1 MEPWLGFR
9 YYSAARGTIQVRT
22 HMRNPAGSA
31 LFLVLLFTSLASVGQ
46 ASADDSDKLSPI
58 ETGQSPTAKP
68 ASVPATVDT
77 ICNALAA
84 AATENDLP
92 IDFFTRLI
100 WQESRF
106 DPMAVSRA
114 GAQGVAQF
122 MPATATWRGLSD
134 PFDPLESIAQSAQL
148 LRDLRREFG
157 NLGLAAAA
165 YNAGSGRVRDW
176 LAGRRALPRETSAYV
191 RIVTGRS
198 PEQWTGGK
206 VDAGD
211 TQVAKTL
218 PCPEIAALVARAP
231 VLAIKPPPD
240 PWGVELV
247 GGPTD
252 ATALAAFRRMQEKY
266 ASILGGREPH
276 IVHHGLG
283 RGSMGWA
290 HVRAGAESR
299 PAAEKLCA
307 NLRAAGVIYCEVQRN

>member
-1 MEPWLGFR
+1 VRGFALR
-9 YYSAARGTIQVRT
+9 LVGLLVASYAVGLLPPAVAGESDEFRAVAPSAPS
-22 HMRNPAGSA
+22 N
-31 LFLVLLFTSLASVGQ
+31 
-46 ASADDSDKLSPI
+46 
-58 ETGQSPTAKP
+58 
-68 ASVPATVDT
+68 VPDIDA
-77 ICNALAA
+77 ICNALAVA
-84 AATENDLP
+84 AQENDLP

-106 DPMAVSRA
+106 DPTAVSRA

-122 MPATATWRGLSD
+122 MPATASWRGLSD
-134 PFDPLESIAQSAQL
+134 PFDPLEAIAKSAKL

-176 LAGRRALPRETSAYV
+176 LAGRRGLPGETSGYV

-198 PEQWTGGK
+198 PEQWAGGK
-206 VDAGD
+206 VAAGD
-211 TQVAKTL
+211 THVANTV
-218 PCPEIAALVARAP
+218 PCTQIVGVVARAP
-231 VLAIKPPPD
+231 VLAIKPPLD

-252 ATALAAFRRMQEKY
+252 ATALSAYRRMQEKY
-266 ASILGGREPH
+266 ASILGGREPL

-290 HVRAGAESR
+290 HVRVGADNR